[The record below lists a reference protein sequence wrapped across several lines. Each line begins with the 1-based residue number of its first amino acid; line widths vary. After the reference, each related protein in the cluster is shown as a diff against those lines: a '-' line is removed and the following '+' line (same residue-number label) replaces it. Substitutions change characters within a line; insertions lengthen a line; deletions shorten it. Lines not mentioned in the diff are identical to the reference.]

1 MKNNSAKIENRP
13 PGVGAP
19 QIRLL
24 QRLCD
29 TFAVSGDEGSV
40 RKIIKEQISA
50 YADELK
56 VDVMGNLLAVRKGTA
71 PERLRVMIAAH
82 MDEVGM
88 MLTNED
94 EDGIFRFEAVGGL
107 DARWLAGKPVY
118 VGEDQLPGVIGF
130 KPIHLST
137 SDETRQA
144 VSISQ
149 LRIDMGQ
156 ENGKR
161 AKVGDRATF
170 STRFHR
176 SGPSVFAKA
185 LDDRLGVA
193 TLIELFKH
201 APANIDLLAAFTVQ
215 EEVGLKG
222 ARVAAYTFDPHL
234 AIVLDCTPAN
244 DLPVWD
250 RGRCVG
256 DDCLE
261 NTRYNTRLGAGP
273 AIYIAD
279 RVTLSDPRLVRFLA
293 QIAEKRDIPYQFRQ
307 PGGGGTDAGA
317 IHKQRAGIPS
327 VSVSVPGRY
336 LHTPVSMIRLD
347 DWKHTLSLIYAALE
361 NLTPEILSAE
371 R

>member
-1 MKNNSAKIENRP
+1 MKTTKIENSL
-13 PGVGAP
+13 PGVGNA

-29 TFAVSGDEGSV
+29 AVAVSGDEASI
-40 RKIIKEQISA
+40 RAIIKEQISA
-50 YADELK
+50 YADDLK
-56 VDVMGNLLAVRKGTA
+56 VDVLGNILAVHKGNG
-71 PERLRVMIAAH
+71 EGRLRVMIAAH
-82 MDEVGM
+82 MDEVGV
-88 MLTNED
+88 MLTSEE

-107 DARWLAGKPVY
+107 DARWLAGKPVL
-118 VGEDQLPGVIGF
+118 VGKDQIPGVIGF
-130 KPIHLST
+130 KPVHLS
-137 SDETRQA
+137 SMDEIRQA

-149 LRIDMGQ
+149 LRIDIGQ

-161 AKVGDRATF
+161 AKAGDRASF
-170 STRFHR
+170 ATRFKR
-176 SGPSVFAKA
+176 TGPSVYAKA

-193 TLIELFKH
+193 SLIELFKH
-201 APANIDLLAAFTVQ
+201 APTNIDLLAAFTVQ

-222 ARVAAYTFDPHL
+222 AKVAAYSFDPQL

-244 DLPVWD
+244 DIPGWD

-279 RVTLSDPRLVRFLA
+279 RATLSDPRLVRFLA
-293 QIAEKRDIPYQFRQ
+293 KIAEERGIPYQFRQ

-347 DWKHTLSLIYAALE
+347 DWKHTLALIHTALE
-361 NLTPEILSAE
+361 TIGPEILSAE

>member
-1 MKNNSAKIENRP
+1 MMKKQTSGLGN
-13 PGVGAP
+13 P

-24 QRLCD
+24 ERLCNA
-29 TFAVSGDEGSV
+29 FAVSGDEGAV
-40 RKIIKEQISA
+40 RSIIKEQINS
-50 YADELK
+50 YADELTT
-56 VDVMGNLLAVRKGTA
+56 DVMGNLLGIRKGSGDG
-71 PERLRVMIAAH
+71 RLRVMLAAH

-88 MLTNED
+88 MLTNEE

-107 DARWLAGKPVY
+107 DARWLAGKPVL
-118 VGEDQLPGVIGF
+118 VGDDQLPGVIGF

-137 SDETRQA
+137 SDEIKQA
-144 VSISQ
+144 VSINQ
-149 LRIDMGQ
+149 LRIDIGQ

-161 AKVGDRATF
+161 AKPGDRATF
-170 STRFHR
+170 ATRFKR
-176 SGPSVFAKA
+176 TGSVIQAKA

-201 APANIDLLAAFTVQ
+201 APDNIDLLAAFTVQ
-215 EEVGLKG
+215 EEVGLRG
-222 ARVAAYTFDPHL
+222 AKVAAYSFDPDI

-244 DLPVWD
+244 DMPVWD
-250 RGRCVG
+250 QGNCTG

-261 NTRYNTRLGAGP
+261 NTRYNTRMGAGP

-293 QIAEKRDIPYQFRQ
+293 QIAEQNGIPYQFRQ

-327 VSVSVPGRY
+327 VSVSIPGRY

-347 DWKHTLSLIYAALE
+347 DWKHTLALIYAALE
-361 NLTPEILSAE
+361 NLHTDIFSAE